1 MNDRVWTPPSPP
13 MRGGV
18 FPKGELGH
26 VFRGRQTPGGKAK
39 VTECTVFGEVAGW
52 GRWNSI
58 SKGREVG
65 LDEWVSGE
73 AGSSTNWLEKYL
85 KLGAAPN

>member
-52 GRWNSI
+52 GR
-58 SKGREVG
+58 
-65 LDEWVSGE
+65 
-73 AGSSTNWLEKYL
+73 
-85 KLGAAPN
+85 